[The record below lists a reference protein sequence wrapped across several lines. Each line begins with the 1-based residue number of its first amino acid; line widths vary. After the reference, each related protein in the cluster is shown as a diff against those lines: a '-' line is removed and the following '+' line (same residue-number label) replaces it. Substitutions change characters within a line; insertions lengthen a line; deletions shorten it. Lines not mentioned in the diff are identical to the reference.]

1 MLISCADTR
10 KSSGV
15 ITSREATA
23 IWHVY
28 EILPNYHY
36 YYAGPDAQPFY
47 VAGIDD
53 RYKLMAKLWKSVDL
67 TPEMLRNWFNYLR
80 PRVGYSPYHY
90 GAIITDWNGERIGL
104 WYSVRDWRDKGSATL
119 AKNNQVIVKVPIF
132 TGTLRRQREKIPTQN
147 EMLQDY
153 RASIWAF
160 RGMQVGYQMSRI
172 L

>member
-23 IWHVY
+23 IWHAY

-47 VAGIDD
+47 VVGNDD

-67 TPEMLRNWFNYLR
+67 TPEMLRNW
-80 PRVGYSPYHY
+80 
-90 GAIITDWNGERIGL
+90 
-104 WYSVRDWRDKGSATL
+104 
-119 AKNNQVIVKVPIF
+119 
-132 TGTLRRQREKIPTQN
+132 GTLKPKERGV
-147 EMLQDY
+147 
-153 RASIWAF
+153 ASSF
-160 RGMQVGYQMSRI
+160 FTSCQE
-172 L
+172 